1 MLLLS
6 FMLFSSS
13 IVDTFS
19 FVFCSKVYFANR
31 AFENSLDFV
40 LTALLSKMYLHR
52 IFTISLK
59 SFSSKVVLSKEYPT
73 RRIAFSVHLL
83 VGVADVLP
91 HLTHTHTHLLC
102 MNVRIKS
109 SFI

>member
-1 MLLLS
+1 MLLLW
-6 FMLFSSS
+6 FILFSSL

-52 IFTISLK
+52 MFTISLK
-59 SFSSKVVLSKEYPT
+59 SFSSKVVFEKEHPT
-73 RRIAFSVHLL
+73 PRITLFVRLL
-83 VGVADVLP
+83 VGG
-91 HLTHTHTHLLC
+91 
-102 MNVRIKS
+102 
-109 SFI
+109 